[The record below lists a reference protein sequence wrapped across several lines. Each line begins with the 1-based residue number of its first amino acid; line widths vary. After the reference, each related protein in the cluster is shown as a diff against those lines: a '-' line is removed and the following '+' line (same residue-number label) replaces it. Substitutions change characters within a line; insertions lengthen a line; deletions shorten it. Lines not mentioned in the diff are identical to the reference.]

1 VPLQGTPGQS
11 WGTQPQVRPAD
22 ERAQA
27 EGNAWGT
34 TGGTGGWPQSSLF
47 AEQNQQSTS
56 SRQFQQNAFGVPP
69 GTGFAD
75 PNQSGLQSSF
85 ASFQQTPQASQN
97 TFLSASRQQSY
108 QVDPNQSGLQS
119 SFASFQQT
127 PQASQNTF
135 LSASRQQSYQV
146 DPNQSGLQSSFA
158 SFQQNPQASQNTFLS
173 ASRQQEQQRPAP
185 WSVQNNPPARP
196 AWMNQEDS
204 RRSRR
209 KGPGAGVVIV
219 ILVLLVLLLGG
230 GAFAGYKV
238 FIARNATATAP
249 NPPTIATPS
258 TPPLFRDTFQ
268 QNTANWDLT
277 TPAGAKI
284 TLAGGKMV
292 MESDNNK
299 LYQEPFPGG
308 KTYGDFRL
316 DIDAGLT
323 TGDPKNGYGVYV
335 RGASAQD
342 DPLGLFYRFEV
353 YGDGYFYIY
362 KGSLDANGNLQV
374 QSIAQSQQPSDA
386 VNTRGQMNHLTVIA
400 QGSKLTWIINGTT
413 VASLTDTSY
422 KSGTMALFVSNVAKV
437 PAGAQATFQN
447 LAIFPAP

>member
-1 VPLQGTPGQS
+1 V
-11 WGTQPQVRPAD
+11 
-22 ERAQA
+22 QA
-27 EGNAWGT
+27 EGNAWGA
-34 TGGTGGWPQSSLF
+34 TGGTDGWPQNNLF
-47 AEQNQQSTS
+47 AEQAQQSTAA
-56 SRQFQQNAFGVPP
+56 RQVQQNIFGASP
-69 GTGFAD
+69 GTDFTD
-75 PNQSGLQSSF
+75 PNQSGLQR
-85 ASFQQTPQASQN
+85 N
-97 TFLSASRQQSY
+97 
-108 QVDPNQSGLQS
+108 
-119 SFASFQQT
+119 
-127 PQASQNTF
+127 
-135 LSASRQQSYQV
+135 
-146 DPNQSGLQSSFA
+146 FA
-158 SFQQNPQASQNTFLS
+158 SFQQNPQASQSAFLS
-173 ASRQQEQQRPAP
+173 ASRQQGYHDPNQSGLQSNFASFQQNPQASQSAFLAAARPQEYQRPAP
-185 WSVQNNPPARP
+185 WSTQNNPPVRP
-196 AWMNQEDS
+196 GWMNQDDGGQP
-204 RRSRR
+204 RK

-219 ILVLLVLLLGG
+219 ILLLLVLLLGG
-230 GAFAGYKV
+230 GLFAGYKV
-238 FIARNATATAP
+238 FIARNATATTPHAP
-249 NPPTIATPS
+249 AIATPS

-277 TPAGAKI
+277 TPPGAKI
-284 TLAGGKMV
+284 TLAGGKML

-335 RGASAQD
+335 RGALAQD
-342 DPLGLFYRFEV
+342 DPLGLFYRFEI

-386 VNTRGQMNHLTVIA
+386 VNVKGQMNHLTIIA
-400 QGSKLTWIINGTT
+400 QGPKLTWIINGTT
-413 VASLTDTSY
+413 VASLTDNSY